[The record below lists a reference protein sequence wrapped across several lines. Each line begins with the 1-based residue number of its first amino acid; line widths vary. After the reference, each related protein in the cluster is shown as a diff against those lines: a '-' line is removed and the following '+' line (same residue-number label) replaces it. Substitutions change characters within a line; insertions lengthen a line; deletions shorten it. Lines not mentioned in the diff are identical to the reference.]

1 MTVRVSNPKTKN
13 AEIAAVDISADY
25 KVAPIRQ
32 GVLYELNTVPQ
43 VLLKS
48 TFYRFNAYFL
58 LH

>member
-1 MTVRVSNPKTKN
+1 MADGVEVRGKS
-13 AEIAAVDISADY
+13 
-25 KVAPIRQ
+25 IRIYFRYNNQ
-32 GVLYELNTVPQ
+32 TCREAFAGDSTVPQ